1 MPSSSR
7 KRSDRCWSSVATP
20 ATAGQTDNPMGGL
33 RLDSAEAMLQGGSRG
48 PAIAP
53 GRPKKS
59 LLIRAISYGDPDLK
73 MPPTGRLSHRQIRDL
88 IRWVKRGAPYP
99 SSDPAAIDPA
109 DGESGRQFW
118 SFLPIRNPRLPAV
131 KDDGWVSSPIDFF
144 VLSKLEKKGLKPAP
158 PADKRSWIRRVTF
171 GLIGL
176 PPTSGE
182 VERFSADPSP
192 ESYQKVVN
200 RLLSSPH
207 YGERWGRHWLDLVSF
222 AETSGH
228 EFDHTKPDVW
238 RYRDTVIRAFNQDV
252 PYDRFIKEHIAGD
265 LLAERRLGPR
275 GIHWESP
282 ISTSFFWL
290 GERLNGAI
298 DSVKARA
305 DEVDNQIDILSKAF
319 LGLTV
324 ACARCH
330 DHKFRP
336 HSHRRLLCAGRRLA
350 QHRLCSGGDR
360 FAVPAATN
368 RLAPSAGRGGDGPY
382 RTSPATGSDEH
393 GRAARI
399 LPFGGSR
406 AGLPAKVGSA
416 FRRGRDGRPTRS
428 GGRLAGSLGGNAS
441 TSLWRSRSSFLSLGH
456 PGRRPGQ
463 PAFPLLCRRDRGGAP
478 GTQWEGQCG
487 RAGHGWRAGPGRR
500 PSSRISKNRTT
511 RDGRSGGRPLLAGRS
526 GEFPPIRPSVTTR
539 DSPWS
544 TLSVGARTS
553 SWAA

>member
-1 MPSSSR
+1 MSFSR
-7 KRSDRCWSSVATP
+7 FSAACLLFVLAPVGMFGAARSDAEFFEKKIRPLLVERCYACHSRA
-20 ATAGQTDNPMGGL
+20 TDNPMGGL

-330 DHKFRP
+330 DHKFDP
-336 HSHRRLLCAGRRLA
+336 IPTTDYYALGRGPA
-350 QHRLCSGGDR
+350 QHRFCPGDHR
-360 FAVPAATN
+360 FALPAATGDRHRSTGRSRIETDQHRN
-368 RLAPSAGRGGDGPY
+368 SLATRSAGAWPEQMEPY
-382 RTSPATGSDEH
+382 LLAAAELASP
-393 GRAARI
+393 RKPR
-399 LPFGGSR
+399 P
-406 AGLPAKVGSA
+406 SA
-416 FRRGRDGRPTRS
+416 FRG
-428 GGRLAGSLGGNAS
+428 
-441 TSLWRSRSSFLSLGH
+441 
-456 PGRRPGQ
+456 
-463 PAFPLLCRRDRGGAP
+463 
-478 GTQWEGQCG
+478 G
-487 RAGHGWRAGPGRR
+487 RAG
-500 PSSRISKNRTT
+500 RTT
-511 RDGRSGGRPLLAGRS
+511 RSVECRPWCKPGSKRLRQACGDP
-526 GEFPPIRPSVTTR
+526 G
-539 DSPWS
+539 
-544 TLSVGARTS
+544 
-553 SWAA
+553 